1 MCYHLCYR
9 KETSHRRQMNG
20 RAEVLKIMY
29 SKCCGKEYILTLH
42 AMYTHITLE
51 DTLLQVCRM
60 DLVFSDRFLAIFVR
74 KIRTRAIPPVWI
86 ALIQRLNL

>member
-1 MCYHLCYR
+1 MCYHLFDR

-29 SKCCGKEYILTLH
+29 LKFGGREYILTSH
-42 AMYTHITLE
+42 HMYTHITLE
-51 DTLLQVCRM
+51 DTLLQVCCM

-74 KIRTRAIPPVWI
+74 KIRTRAIPPGWI

>member
-1 MCYHLCYR
+1 MCYHLFDR

-29 SKCCGKEYILTLH
+29 LKCCGKEFTHHI
-42 AMYTHITLE
+42 YTHITLE
-51 DTLLQVCRM
+51 DTLLQVVRM

-74 KIRTRAIPPVWI
+74 KIRTRAIPPGWI